1 MSEQLKLV
9 VDAHVGGPLYSRL
22 EQDSNFKTE
31 RVVDVLDPDARDA
44 EIWQYAV
51 ENDRIILT
59 NDEDFVSGVA
69 DPGDYTRPG
78 VIRYIGYDWR
88 RIHQALFNVHRHC
101 THDQIVEEGLS
112 IHVPGKW
119 A

>member
-1 MSEQLKLV
+1 MSDLLKLV

-22 EQDSNFKTE
+22 EQDSRFDVE
-31 RVVDVLDPDARDA
+31 RVVDVLDPDAEDS
-44 EIWQYAV
+44 EIWQYAS

-69 DPGDYTRPG
+69 EREGYSRPG

-88 RIHQALFNVHRHC
+88 RIHQALIRVHHQF
-101 THDQIVEEGLS
+101 THDQIVEVGRPLH
-112 IHVPGKW
+112 IPGEW